1 MAKRFATSRHRPPE
15 GGNTMTDPHPLSR
28 RRLLLGGAGA
38 AGLAATGALGLP
50 GPAGAAPTTGT
61 GSLGAARPPL
71 WKLARPNGL
80 AFGTSMASWHLP
92 DAPYAELVG
101 REATLLFTE
110 DDLLWYRLKPTPDAE
125 LDFSYADQII
135 GYAEA
140 HRMRVFGAHLV
151 WDEGFGEGWTESDL
165 WDLTERQARDL
176 LFGTADAVVRR
187 YRGRV
192 DAWSVANEV
201 TSPEG
206 RRGFRT
212 DVPWWQTIGPSYV
225 AESFHVAHDA
235 DPSAVLVL
243 NEFGFETVN
252 EYGDEPGPR
261 RRATLQVL
269 DKLLGDGVPVH
280 ALGVQAHLLA
290 DRFADRFAARAY
302 LNWLSEVA
310 DRGLDI
316 LITELDVLD
325 DGLPADVATR
335 DAAVADVYR
344 RYLDVALSHRRVK
357 AVMAFGLTDRYTWLE
372 EDYPRED
379 GAPRRPLAYDDE
391 LAAKPA
397 YRAIADRLG
406 AAPRRPA
413 LWTVPA

>member
-1 MAKRFATSRHRPPE
+1 MHDTTPPRRS
-15 GGNTMTDPHPLSR
+15 LSR
-28 RRLLLGGAGA
+28 RSLLLGAAGA
-38 AGLAATGALGLP
+38 AGLAGGALGSA
-50 GPAGAAPTTGT
+50 GPAAAGTAGRTRPDPPGQPRPGAP
-61 GSLGAARPPL
+61 RPPL

-80 AFGTSMASWHLP
+80 AFGTSLATWHMP
-92 DAPYAELVG
+92 DTPYLDLVG

-135 GYAEA
+135 EYAESQ
-140 HRMRVFGAHLV
+140 RMRIFGAHLV
-151 WDEGFGEGWTESDL
+151 WDEGFGDGWTEDDL
-165 WDLTERQARDL
+165 WGLTERQARDL
-176 LFGTADAVVRR
+176 LFGTAEAVVRR

-212 DVPWWQTIGPSYV
+212 DVPWWQSIGPSYV
-225 AESFHVAHDA
+225 AEAFHVAHQA
-235 DPSAVLVL
+235 DPAALLVL

-261 RRATLQVL
+261 RRATLQVI
-269 DKLLGDGVPVH
+269 DELLADGVPVH

-290 DRFADRFAARAY
+290 DRFTDRFAARAY
-302 LNWLSEVA
+302 LNWFSEVA
-310 DRGLDI
+310 DRGLEI

-325 DGLPADVATR
+325 DGLPADVAVR

-344 RYLDVALSHRRVK
+344 RYLDVALSHPAVK

-379 GAPRRPLAYDDE
+379 GAARRPLAFDDE
-391 LAAKPA
+391 LVRKPA
-397 YRAIADRLG
+397 YRAIANKLES
-406 AAPRRPA
+406 APRRRPLWALPA
-413 LWTVPA
+413 DSQSA